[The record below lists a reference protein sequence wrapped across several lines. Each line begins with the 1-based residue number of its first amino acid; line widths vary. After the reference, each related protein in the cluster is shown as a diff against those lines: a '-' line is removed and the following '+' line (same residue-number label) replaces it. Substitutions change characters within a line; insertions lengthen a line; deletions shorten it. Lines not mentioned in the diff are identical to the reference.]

1 MDEAGQYR
9 SAPLKAL
16 AGASGVKTGRVS
28 QTAAS
33 LGLRQELRQLRESS
47 LAPRKL

>member
-28 QTAAS
+28 QAAAS
-33 LGLRQELRQLRESS
+33 LGLRQELGQLRESS